1 MAPPAIRYNRGAMKT
16 YLSVFFLLGASA
28 AAAADVPEAYTAVDR
43 VLFVVPDADAAAGA
57 WARAGVPVSK
67 ARLLEISPS
76 RGPALRVRSSSAFFE
91 NVTADF
97 LQPGSPGGLFADFL
111 KRSNG
116 GGMALV
122 HALPDAAALDA
133 EVKRLNA
140 AGVATLL
147 DASWKHGPEST
158 RYVLFDTAKE
168 GKYVLALRAG
178 SDRRPTSATRRV
190 TQYAF
195 AAQNLEA
202 ISAYWQKI
210 GLPAMTYSRPETSEL
225 VYRGKPGQFDMR
237 LGWQRH
243 GKVPYE
249 WIQALRGPSTYHD
262 HVEKHGEGFHHL
274 AFNVDDMDEAIRQWE
289 QSGFRMVMAGAWGE
303 KGKPGSGRFAY
314 HDLEACCGAEIE
326 LLWNFKAR

>member
-1 MAPPAIRYNRGAMKT
+1 MKT
-16 YLSVFFLLGASA
+16 PLFLLLLGSTFAGA
-28 AAAADVPEAYTAVDR
+28 AAMPDAYNNVDR
-43 VLFVVPDADAAAGA
+43 VLFVVADADAAAGA
-57 WARAGVPVSK
+57 WARAGVPVVTP
-67 ARLLEISPS
+67 RLIDITPQ
-76 RGPALRVRSSSAFFE
+76 RGPAIRVRSASAFFE
-91 NVTADF
+91 NVTVDF
-97 LQPGSPGGLFADFL
+97 IQPDSPAGPFADFL
-111 KRSNG
+111 KRTKG

-140 AGVATLL
+140 AGAATLL
-147 DASWKHGPEST
+147 DATWKHGPEST

-178 SDRRPTSATRRV
+178 SDRRPSSATRRV

-195 AAQNLEA
+195 TARNLEP
-202 ISAYWQKI
+202 ISAYWEKL
-210 GLPAMTYSRPETSEL
+210 GFPAMTYTRPETSEL

-262 HVEKHGEGFHHL
+262 HLDKHGEGFHHL
-274 AFNVDDMDEAIRQWE
+274 AFNVEDMDRAIREWE
-289 QSGFRMVMAGAWGE
+289 QSGFPMVMGGAWGE

-326 LLWNFKAR
+326 LLWNFRAK